1 MLRRLGSFSTMM
13 GLSRIA
19 TVLSNPRAR
28 FWLELAVF
36 GLGLALRVEHAVT
49 FDGPFR
55 GSDYGAH
62 LQAVRWMGE
71 HWRAFR
77 FDPGVNPQASF
88 YPPLWYAL
96 AALVLKLGGP
106 EKAIAGFAVAA
117 WVLRHW
123 LLGKLLRGLAPGASF
138 SRLVA
143 LAIHAVLPLSVLIDG
158 KVNPEGLHS
167 GAFVLAAYFLYR
179 IEREAGSAKG
189 VTLKSAGGFG
199 LSAGLAVLIK
209 ATGGL
214 LLVAAACVFGVRG
227 LFSLVKRGVSTTFAQ
242 LVRPALF
249 SAVVWWAVAG
259 FWCGPNLVEY
269 HDPFPLWNVGS
280 GDQATPALYRRP
292 LGWALPFYW
301 RQYWSFPIARTPND
315 PLPNFWAAEI
325 SGTWSDFY
333 NRGFCRLKGGE
344 TTDRVWGGLG
354 GFMSQGSEAWSVNTR
369 CVNVFASLL
378 HVGVWITAA
387 ATFAVFYAAYI
398 HFRSR
403 FRLGSLGLPVL
414 CVLSV
419 LSGMSLALLIPFDN
433 TAVLNARY
441 LLPAVTPMCACFGF
455 ALGRLESGARR
466 SGVGAA
472 ACRLGLLLAGSSVAL
487 VAVLLLYLRFGA

>member
-1 MLRRLGSFSTMM
+1 MKDLT
-13 GLSRIA
+13 RIRTA
-19 TVLSNPRAR
+19 LSNPRAR
-28 FWLELAVF
+28 FWVESAIFV
-36 GLGLALRVEHAVT
+36 LGLALRVEHAVT

-71 HWRAFR
+71 HWRAFD
-77 FDPGVNPQASF
+77 FDPGVNGQASF

-123 LLGKLLRGLAPGASF
+123 LLGRLLRSFAPGAPF

-143 LAIHAVLPLSVLIDG
+143 LTIHAVLPLSVLIDG

-167 GAFVLAAYFLYR
+167 GPYMLAAYFLYR
-179 IEREAGSAKG
+179 IEREARSQSG
-189 VTLKSAGGFG
+189 VTLKTAGAFGVSAGV
-199 LSAGLAVLIK
+199 AVLIK

-227 LFSLVKRGVSTTFAQ
+227 LFSWVRRGWLSTWARI
-242 LVRPALF
+242 VRPALF
-249 SAVVWWAVAG
+249 SAVMWSAVAG
-259 FWCGPNLVEY
+259 FWCGPNLVKY
-269 HDPFPLWNVGS
+269 HHPFPLWDVNSAGS
-280 GDQATPALYRRP
+280 PTPALYRRP

-301 RQYWSFPIARTPND
+301 KDYWTFPIVRTPTD
-315 PLPNFWAAEI
+315 PLPNFWASEI
-325 SGTWSDFY
+325 SGTWSDYY

-344 TTDRVWGGLG
+344 ATDRVWGGIE
-354 GFMSQGSEAWSVNTR
+354 GFMSQGSKAWAVNER
-369 CVNVFASLL
+369 CASVFASLL

-387 ATFAVFYAAYI
+387 TVLAVFYTAYV

-403 FRLGSLGLPVL
+403 FRLGSLALPLL

-419 LSGMSLALLIPFDN
+419 LSGMSLALLIPLDN
-433 TAVLNARY
+433 TAILNPRY

-455 ALGRLESGARR
+455 ALGRIENGGRR
-466 SGVGAA
+466 SGAVAV
-472 ACRLGLLLAGSSVAL
+472 ACRLGLALAGSCVAA
-487 VAVLLLYLRFGA
+487 VAALLLYLRFGG